1 MRFVRALG
9 WALLLLV
16 ACYLPAAVVV
26 DALGI
31 EPVVAIPVVL
41 GISLIAAVGLMSPLV
56 ARSSFTLREL
66 GLAPCSGSEAL
77 LALAAGTVVGLLAAA
92 LGGQAGDLRLLEL
105 EKFPIWRT
113 AVLFWLGAA
122 IQEELLFRGL
132 LQSVVARALGSSAAL
147 PGAVP
152 SAPAALVALLFG
164 ALHLPAGLLGA
175 LVALLLGILAG
186 ELRAHAGSVIPAII
200 AHAACNCAA
209 TLGGLL

>member
-1 MRFVRALG
+1 VRFVRALG

-16 ACYLPAAVVV
+16 ACYLPAGVVV
-26 DALGI
+26 DALRI

-41 GISLIAAVGLMSPLV
+41 GISLIVAVGLMSLLV

-92 LGGQAGDLRLLEL
+92 LGGQDGDLRLLEL
-105 EKFPIWRT
+105 EKLPIWRT
-113 AVLFWLGAA
+113 ALLLWLGAA

-132 LQSVVARALGSSAAL
+132 LQSVVARALGNSAAL

-152 SAPAALVALLFG
+152 SAAAALVALLFG
-164 ALHLPAGLLGA
+164 TLHLPAGLLGA

-186 ELRAHAGSVIPAII
+186 ELRAHAGSVIPAILT
-200 AHAACNCAA
+200 HALCNIVGS
-209 TLGGLL
+209 LDRLF